1 MLGGSRPRR
10 GAKDLQGDRDKKAA
24 REKRVRQ
31 RVDKAREMLTD
42 GVAKLAA
49 TPEFRAYLKMLGR
62 FHNYSSF
69 NNLLIRH
76 QAPEATR
83 VASETAWKALGRTRI
98 QGEKPIRILAPRFR
112 TFKVTNEETGEEE
125 TRREIDF
132 RRWGTSS
139 VYDVSQTEGDPLPA
153 APEPKPITSESPEA
167 HAMAQRIAS
176 WCSARGIAFEATEQE
191 AEATWNSAAKRI
203 TIRQSLPADQRAFLF
218 AREAARASLE
228 GQGLYRD
235 LEGLQE
241 RELAVSGA
249 AYAIAAGMGIDAGDA
264 VFPSLATIA
273 PERKR
278 FERVLRAIQKSTNDV
293 LRIDPPAEGADAQGA
308 GAA

>member
-10 GAKDLQGDRDKKAA
+10 GAKDLQSDRDKKAA
-24 REKRVRQ
+24 REARVRQ
-31 RVDKAREMLTD
+31 RVEKAREMLTD
-42 GVAKLAA
+42 GVAKLSA

-69 NNLLIRH
+69 NNLLIKY
-76 QAPEATR
+76 QAPGATR

-98 QGEKPIRILAPRFR
+98 SGEKPIRILAPRFR
-112 TFKVTNEETGEEE
+112 TFKVLNEETGEEE

-139 VYDVSQTEGDPLPA
+139 VYDVSQTEGDPLPVV
-153 APEPKPITSESPEA
+153 PEPKPITSESPEA
-167 HAMAQRIAS
+167 HTMAQRIAS
-176 WCSARGIAFEATEQE
+176 WCSSRGIEFEATEQE
-191 AEATWNSAAKRI
+191 AEATWSAVNKRI
-203 TIRQSLPADQRAFLF
+203 TIRRSLPADQRAFLF

-228 GQGLYRD
+228 DQGLYRD

-241 RELAVSGA
+241 RELAVTGA

-293 LRIDPPAEGADAQGA
+293 LRIETAAEGPSAETA
-308 GAA
+308 